1 MCYSLFYSLV
11 AVERSAANDF
21 KFNTETEFQPIL
33 GLLASNLNASTDNNS
48 NNNEGPVSSIQ
59 NNHHPALLSV
69 LAEQM
74 SVKPEEIHD
83 FELWVI
89 TSLPTTR
96 VR

>member
-1 MCYSLFYSLV
+1 MCSSLFYSLV
-11 AVERSAANDF
+11 VVDRSAANDF

-33 GLLASNLNASTDNNS
+33 GLLASNLNNAPTD

>member
-1 MCYSLFYSLV
+1 MCSSTFYSLV
-11 AVERSAANDF
+11 AVDRSAADNF

-33 GLLASNLNASTDNNS
+33 GLLASNLNAPTDNNNDES
-48 NNNEGPVSSIQ
+48 PTSSIQ
-59 NNHHPALLSV
+59 GNHHPALLSV
-69 LAEQM
+69 LAEQL

-89 TSLPTTR
+89 ASLPTTR

>member
-1 MCYSLFYSLV
+1 MCSSLFDLLV
-11 AVERSAANDF
+11 AVDRSAAADF

-33 GLLASNLNASTDNNS
+33 GLLASNLNAPTDNN
-48 NNNEGPVSSIQ
+48 NKEGPVSSIQ